1 MSTSPTSASTPEM
14 TTDAVVEDEDTGGD
28 RPRAARRLPAVAGRP
43 GLPAA
48 PGAPGPRPSL
58 RGERTRCVLFR
69 RCGPNAAPRADRR
82 YDDAPGIHRKSVG
95 WGKSVSGRV
104 DHSGHRIIKR
114 KKRE

>member
-58 RGERTRCVLFR
+58 RGERPRCVLFR
-69 RCGPNAAPRADRR
+69 RCGPAAAPRPDRPS
-82 YDDAPGIHRKSVG
+82 DAAPGLPHTHDRSG
-95 WGKSVSGRV
+95 ARRGGK
-104 DHSGHRIIKR
+104 
-114 KKRE
+114 E